1 MPQTDATDGAE
12 ESGTSLDS
20 VIQQFGEDAK
30 AQAEAAA
37 RAAADQAPGDS
48 TAQAAVEEQAA
59 AAEAPAAPQ
68 MYTVQSGDSL
78 SAISERVY
86 GDAKY
91 WTTIYEHNK
100 DTIGGNPDLIQ
111 PGQEL
116 VIP

>member
-1 MPQTDATDGAE
+1 MPRTDATDDE
-12 ESGTSLDS
+12 NETSLES
-20 VIQQFGEDAK
+20 VIAQFGEDAK
-30 AQAEAAA
+30 AQADAAA
-37 RAAADQAPGDS
+37 RAAAEQAPGEATP
-48 TAQAAVEEQAA
+48 TAAAEEQAV

-68 MYTVQSGDSL
+68 TYTVQSGDSL
-78 SAISERVY
+78 SAISARVY

-116 VIP
+116 IIP